1 MIEGL
6 RAGAKALAI
15 IVDTS
20 AAANAA
26 HKAYEKGAS
35 IPECID
41 AFAKETDG
49 EFDDQL
55 AADLTAFLE
64 KVADTSRTIA
74 IEAVS
79 FRNRLEQWTPTAFA
93 ALDTITDT
101 LDRIA
106 KQADTL
112 REGKQCRTESRD
124 TN

>member
-15 IVDTS
+15 IIDTS

-26 HKAYEKGAS
+26 HRAYERGAS
-35 IPECID
+35 IPECVD
-41 AFAKETDG
+41 AFARETDG

-55 AADLTAFLE
+55 AADLTVFLE
-64 KVADTSRTIA
+64 EVADTSRTVAVEA
-74 IEAVS
+74 IS
-79 FRNRLEQWTPTAFA
+79 LRNRLEQWTPTAFA

-106 KQADTL
+106 TQADIL
-112 REGKQCRTESRD
+112 REGRQCRTESPD
-124 TN
+124 TD